1 MENVFHDNRCVVC
14 YLKSFF
20 VRTISV
26 GNEMKSHDR
35 SHGDKTVVLY
45 TKRASKLADER
56 RGLLY
61 SVVLQ
66 QNKIAIE
73 ATELYDFVAK

>member
-1 MENVFHDNRCVVC
+1 
-14 YLKSFF
+14 
-20 VRTISV
+20 
-26 GNEMKSHDR
+26 MKSHDR

-45 TKRASKLADER
+45 TERASKLADER